1 MSPKALLVGAPGA
14 GKTTV
19 GKALAHRLGVAFR
32 DTDDDIVALAGKPI
46 PDIFVE
52 DGEEAFRALE
62 TSALAAAVS
71 GFDGVLSLG
80 GGVVM
85 REENRR
91 LLAGQTVVW
100 LEVTLADAVQRVGL
114 GTTRPLLLGNVRGR
128 LLELLTERTPVYA
141 SVATMRVST
150 TQRTVSQIV
159 DEIVTT
165 LGETHG

>member
-32 DTDDDIVALAGKPI
+32 DTDDDIVALAGKSI

-62 TSALAAAVS
+62 TSALASALA

-114 GTTRPLLLGNVRGR
+114 GTTRPLLLGNVRGT

-150 TQRTVSQIV
+150 THRTVPQIV

>member
-19 GKALAHRLGVAFR
+19 GKALAHRLGVDFR
-32 DTDDDIVALAGKPI
+32 DTDDDIVALAGKSI

-62 TSALAAAVS
+62 TQSLAAAIAE
-71 GFDGVLSLG
+71 FDGVLSLG

-85 REENRR
+85 RPENRE
-91 LLAGQTVVW
+91 LVAGQTVVW

-150 TQRTVSQIV
+150 TQRTVPQIV

-165 LGETHG
+165 LGESHG

>member
-19 GKALAHRLGVAFR
+19 GKALARRLGVDFR
-32 DTDDDIVALAGKPI
+32 DTDDDIVALAGKSI

-52 DGEEAFRALE
+52 DGEDAFRGLE
-62 TSALAAAVS
+62 TQALAAS
-71 GFDGVLSLG
+71 LTGFDGVLSLG

-85 REENRR
+85 RPENRE
-91 LLAGQTVVW
+91 LLVGQTVVW

-114 GTTRPLLLGNVRGR
+114 GTSRPLLLGNVRGR

-141 SVATMRVST
+141 AVATMRVST
-150 TQRTVSQIV
+150 TQRTVPQIV
-159 DEIVTT
+159 DEIVTA
-165 LGETHG
+165 LGESHD

>member
-19 GKALAHRLGVAFR
+19 GKALAHRLEVPFR

-52 DGEEAFRALE
+52 DGEDVFRALE
-62 TSALAAAVS
+62 TQVLTAALTE
-71 GFDGVLSLG
+71 FDGVLALG

-85 REENRR
+85 RPENRE
-91 LLAGQTVVW
+91 LLSGQVVVW

-114 GTTRPLLLGNVRGR
+114 GATRPLLLGNVRGR

-150 TQRTVSQIV
+150 AHRTVPQIV
-159 DEIVTT
+159 TEIVDT
-165 LGETHG
+165 LAGSHG

>member
-150 TQRTVSQIV
+150 THRTVSQIV